1 MHTPPPPPAADAA
14 AAPAAAPAVREELHI
29 ASLVVY
35 TTPSRGPLVAG
46 EVLKL
51 DGAEVHAES
60 SGKLVVTL
68 EAATADE
75 MIDKVRTIQHID
87 GVLSAPLV
95 YQHVEDLDTM
105 NEEIPDADR

>member
-1 MHTPPPPPAADAA
+1 MHTPPAPAPGTA
-14 AAPAAAPAVREELHI
+14 AAPAAAPTARAELHI

-35 TTPSRGPLVAG
+35 TSPSRGPIVAG

-51 DGAEVHAES
+51 DHAEVHAES
-60 SGKLVVTL
+60 NGKLVVTL

>member
-1 MHTPPPPPAADAA
+1 MHTPPAPPAAGPVASP
-14 AAPAAAPAVREELHI
+14 AAPGGRAELHI

-35 TTPSRGPLVAG
+35 TTPSRGPVVAG

-95 YQHVEDLDTM
+95 YQHAEDLDTM

>member
-1 MHTPPPPPAADAA
+1 MQPGAASGAR
-14 AAPAAAPAVREELHI
+14 PELHI
-29 ASLVVY
+29 ASMVVY
-35 TTPSRGPLVAG
+35 STPSRAALVAD

-51 DGAEVHAES
+51 EGAEVHGETN
-60 SGKLVVTL
+60 GKLVVTL

-75 MIDKVRTIQHID
+75 MMDKVRTIQHID

-95 YQHVEDLDTM
+95 YQHAEDLDTM